1 MHNKQ
6 EQILKSKVIRR
17 GFSRRASC
25 FAVRDAFADY
35 FPSNEFGD
43 YRAFVDSPGECL
55 KAEAGTRITLLSRHV
70 NGQDGGSFKKFVLKK
85 YRYPFFL
92 RFKTVF
98 NIPKAEREFNAFINL
113 ERLGIPAAEPV
124 AFGVEKTLFNSVRSC
139 FIVTVHVGETTN
151 LSSHRKSDRR
161 PRSEIGAH
169 YGDIILGQIGER
181 LRRIHQARFFLFTM
195 SSKNILLRRPSGQ
208 SMETLFID
216 LPYART
222 LRWRPL
228 MRWAQKRDIAVFLG
242 SFLLHPM
249 DADHSFF
256 YKAYLPDPLGGSDQA
271 LMQRVGRS
279 VKVRQNKTLL
289 SLWMHRIKWFLRAG
303 AKLRKTSPQTTN
315 EG

>member
-1 MHNKQ
+1 MHDKQ
-6 EQILKSKVIRR
+6 EQILKSKVITR
-17 GFSRRASC
+17 GFSRRAGF
-25 FAVRDAFADY
+25 FAVREAFADY
-35 FPSNEFGD
+35 FPSGEFAN
-43 YRAFVDSPGECL
+43 YRSFVDSPGECL
-55 KAEAGTRITLLSRHV
+55 KAEARTRITLLCRHV
-70 NGQDGGSFKKFVLKK
+70 NGTAGGTFKKFIIKT

-92 RFKTVF
+92 RFKTAL

-113 ERLGIPAAEPV
+113 ERMGIPAAEPV

-139 FIVTVHVGETTN
+139 FIVTVYVGETTN

-161 PRSEIGAH
+161 SRSEIGVQ

-181 LRRIHQARFFLFTM
+181 LRRIHQARFFLLTM

-208 SMETLFID
+208 SVKTLFID

-249 DADHSFF
+249 DADHSPF

-271 LMQRVGRS
+271 LMRRVSMS

-315 EG
+315 E